1 MTPTD
6 PATGTPPSKEEVER
20 VQEALR
26 KRQEERDAAWD
37 QICDLLKNQRL
48 SEMTSNP
55 LE

>member
-1 MTPTD
+1 MPMD
-6 PATGTPPSKEEVER
+6 PATLTPPSMEEAER

-26 KRQEERDAAWD
+26 KRQEERDSAWD

-48 SEMTSNP
+48 SEMTSNL